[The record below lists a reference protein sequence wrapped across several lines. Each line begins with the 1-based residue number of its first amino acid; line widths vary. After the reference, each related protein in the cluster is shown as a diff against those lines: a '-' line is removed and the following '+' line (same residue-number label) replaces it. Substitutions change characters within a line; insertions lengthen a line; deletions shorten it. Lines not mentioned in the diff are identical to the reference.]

1 MEYKNNIS
9 NIILEIEKSEK
20 DIFLIGDNSSGKSDV
35 LKNLLLKNIATD
47 NYYYIDSYNRTFDW
61 NQVNFDTIKL
71 PNHKEILE
79 ARMKPENFNLQ
90 DNFGSGFIEILY
102 GTFQTPLKKML
113 NEFLEINFEIET
125 ISVSIAGRVI
135 KLKINNQDY
144 ESLSNGYQAT
154 IRILIEILYA
164 TTNPNINI
172 IIIDEIN
179 EFLSVKN
186 EANIYAFLKKSF
198 PNIRF
203 IVTTHS
209 ADVISNNEGQEIIV
223 IKNNNFEILDGK
235 DYETNTDVRRIF
247 NNLYFNNKE
256 SESSNTDVESILR
269 KLYSIK
275 IMKKWTSENDIEL
288 SNIKEE
294 LLNNAQK
301 IILKRIREW

>member
-9 NIILEIEKSEK
+9 NIISEIEKSEK

-61 NQVNFDTIKL
+61 NQVNFDIIKL

-113 NEFLEINFEIET
+113 NEFLKINFEIET
-125 ISVSIAGRVI
+125 ISLSIAGRVI

-172 IIIDEIN
+172 IVIDEIN